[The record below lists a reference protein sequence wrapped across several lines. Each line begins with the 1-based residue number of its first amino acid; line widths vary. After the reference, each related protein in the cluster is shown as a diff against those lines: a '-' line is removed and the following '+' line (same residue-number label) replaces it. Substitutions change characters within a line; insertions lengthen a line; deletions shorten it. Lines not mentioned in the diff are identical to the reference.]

1 MHFTRNWALV
11 LAIAAAVAP
20 ACVAFGQ
27 ELTQPA
33 AAPSAVPA
41 PAPVGDFQVT
51 VAPALWLSRVR
62 GNTTFGGPNFTVDDE
77 LGLNAYEGS
86 INGEVS
92 VGWGEFYEAMLTGW
106 YFSTDASLASTTA
119 GSFGNATIAIG
130 DRLSNSFSA
139 ASVGGEFDVTLWQP
153 FADQVT
159 PWSGRVQPTTA
170 TDSVSDD
177 RPKADLRFKAI
188 GAVRW
193 YGASLTVDDQTSAT
207 SGSWTLN
214 AVMPGIGGG
223 IELDLD
229 LKDRL
234 PWVDSLSFEASG
246 AIGSNFTNEQY
257 FTFIRAGITANFTP
271 SVGVSLGYRLED
283 FKLNDNSA
291 TFDGGVQG
299 LFIGADI
306 KF

>member
-1 MHFTRNWALV
+1 MTE
-11 LAIAAAVAP
+11 P
-20 ACVAFGQ
+20 
-27 ELTQPA
+27 P
-33 AAPSAVPA
+33 AVPA
-41 PAPVGDFQVT
+41 PAPVGDFQIT

-106 YFSTDASLASTTA
+106 YFSTDASLAATAA

-159 PWSGRVQPTTA
+159 PWSARIPSLAAA
-170 TDSVSDD
+170 TDAGDD
-177 RPKADLRFKAI
+177 TPKADLRFKAI

-229 LKDRL
+229 LKGRT
-234 PWVDSLSFEASG
+234 PWVDTLSFEASG

>member
-1 MHFTRNWALV
+1 MHFTRKWARA
-11 LAIAAAVAP
+11 LAVASALAP

-27 ELTQPA
+27 EVTEP
-33 AAPSAVPA
+33 PAVPA
-41 PAPVGDFQVT
+41 PAPVGDFQIT

-106 YFSTDASLASTTA
+106 YFSTDASLAATAA

-159 PWSGRVQPTTA
+159 PWSARIPSLAAA
-170 TDSVSDD
+170 TDAGDD
-177 RPKADLRFKAI
+177 TPKADLRFKAI

-229 LKDRL
+229 LKGRT
-234 PWVDSLSFEASG
+234 PWVDTLSFEASG

-306 KF
+306 RF